1 MRPNTYEI
9 SSLNYKEGYNY
20 YYGSNKKIKKV
31 KKTNKPFKLKSTQ
44 IKKINQYLRKNKINL
59 DTNNLFLFLKKA
71 IESRE
76 YSKYLFTKSIDL
88 VFKNILKLGRRLNIS
103 RDELAFLEI
112 NDFLKLYYSLNSYD
126 ISEEFKSIIFKN
138 KTEYNLNYPVNL
150 PNIIID
156 KKDLYFYND
165 HISKG
170 SFFGTSEIFGEII
183 NLEKIEYKELKQ
195 IDLKN
200 KIICISNADPGYD
213 FIFSKGILGLV
224 TCYGGSNSHMSI
236 RCSENITSLIGSGE
250 HNFKKLL
257 IVLK

>member
-1 MRPNTYEI
+1 M
-9 SSLNYKEGYNY
+9 
-20 YYGSNKKIKKV
+20 
-31 KKTNKPFKLKSTQ
+31 
-44 IKKINQYLRKNKINL
+44 
-59 DTNNLFLFLKKA
+59 
-71 IESRE
+71 
-76 YSKYLFTKSIDL
+76 
-88 VFKNILKLGRRLNIS
+88 NIS

-236 RCSENITSLIGSGE
+236 RCSEKTLQA
-250 HNFKKLL
+250 
-257 IVLK
+257 